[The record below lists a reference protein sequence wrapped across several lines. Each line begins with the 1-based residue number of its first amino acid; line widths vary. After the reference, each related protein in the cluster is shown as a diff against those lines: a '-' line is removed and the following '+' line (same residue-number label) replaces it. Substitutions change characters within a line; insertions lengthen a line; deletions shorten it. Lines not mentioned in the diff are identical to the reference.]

1 MSSPRLILASGSPR
15 RRELLAEGG
24 YAFEIIIPGPD
35 AECGGCSETGPA
47 ELVAKLAYQKAR
59 DVVEQLSASATPQY
73 AEEPC
78 LVLAADTV
86 AACRG
91 QILGKPAHEE
101 HARDML
107 HMLSGREHEVHTGIC
122 VWPLGTN
129 GELAHEPVG
138 EVVITRL
145 RMDKLSPTEIDD
157 YIASDQ
163 WRGKAGGFGYQDRLG
178 WVHIIDGSPS
188 NVVGLPM
195 EALQAILARNGCFPG
210 STSRA

>member
-1 MSSPRLILASGSPR
+1 MVAPRLILASGSPR
-15 RRELLAEGG
+15 RRELLTEAG
-24 YAFEIIIPGPD
+24 YAFEVIVPGPD
-35 AECGGCSETGPA
+35 AECGGCSATGPA
-47 ELVAKLAYQKAR
+47 ELVAQLAYRKAH
-59 DVVEQLSASATPQY
+59 DVVDQLSASATPQY

-91 QILGKPAHEE
+91 EILGKPAHEL

-107 HMLSGREHEVHTGIC
+107 QMLNGREHEVYTGVC
-122 VWPLGTN
+122 VWPLGN
-129 GELAHEPVG
+129 DDEPVG

-145 RMDKLSPTEIDD
+145 RMDRLSSQEIDEYVD
-157 YIASDQ
+157 SGG

-178 WVHIIDGSPS
+178 WVHVIEGSES

-195 EALQAILARNGCFPG
+195 EAVQTILAKFGCFPRR
-210 STSRA
+210 TQA

>member
-1 MSSPRLILASGSPR
+1 MSQPRLILASGSPR
-15 RRELLAEGG
+15 RKELLIEAG
-24 YAFEIIIPGPD
+24 YAFEVIVPGPD

-47 ELVAKLAYQKAR
+47 ELVAKLAYRKAK
-59 DVVEQLSASATPQY
+59 DVVDQLTIIKN
-73 AEEPC
+73 AEEQ
-78 LVLAADTV
+78 VIVVAADTV

-107 HMLSGREHEVHTGIC
+107 RMLSGSDHEVYTGLC
-122 VWPLGTN
+122 VWPV
-129 GELAHEPVG
+129 EIVAEPVG

-145 RMDKLSPTEIDD
+145 RMDPLPEEEVDH
-157 YIASDQ
+157 YVASDQ

-178 WVHIIDGSPS
+178 WIHILEGSPS

-195 EALQAILARNGCFPG
+195 ESLQAILDRFGCFPNDPPKP
-210 STSRA
+210 

>member
-1 MSSPRLILASGSPR
+1 MATSLPRLILASGSPR
-15 RRELLAEGG
+15 RRELLTEAG
-24 YAFEIIIPGPD
+24 YAFEIIVPGPD

-47 ELVAKLAYQKAR
+47 EMVAKLAYQKAR
-59 DVVEQLSASATPQY
+59 DVVDQLSASATPQY

-86 AACRG
+86 AACHG
-91 QILGKPAHEE
+91 QILGKPAHED

-107 HMLSGREHEVHTGIC
+107 RMLSGREHEVYTGIC
-122 VWPLGTN
+122 VWPLGDG
-129 GELAHEPVG
+129 GEPAG

-145 RMDKLSPTEIDD
+145 RMDKLSSEEIDQ
-157 YIASDQ
+157 YVASDQ

-195 EALQAILARNGCFPG
+195 EALQSILARYGCLP
-210 STSRA
+210 R